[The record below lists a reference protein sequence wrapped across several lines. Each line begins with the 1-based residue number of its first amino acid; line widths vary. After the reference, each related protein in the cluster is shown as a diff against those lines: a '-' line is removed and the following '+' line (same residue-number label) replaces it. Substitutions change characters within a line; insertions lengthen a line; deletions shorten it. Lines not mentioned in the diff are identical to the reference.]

1 MNAQTFSLAMG
12 EISDKYINEAINYT
26 AAAKPTQQTV
36 RHFHFSKRAAVIVA
50 IIAVLLT
57 TACSVNAFREAIT
70 EFFIGISERCY
81 DFFVEENNS
90 SPDTIEQRYCFVTY
104 PEGFEEISNEVKE
117 HLTFAIQEL
126 QNADGDTIV
135 LSQAIGDVPLAIDS
149 EHGTLETLD
158 VNGME
163 VLLYVYG
170 KNNAAFW
177 VNGPYFFNL
186 AYYGDIDTQSMIELI
201 EMIEIQEN

>member
-1 MNAQTFSLAMG
+1 MNAQTFSLALG

-26 AAAKPTQQTV
+26 AAEKPTQHTV
-36 RHFHFSKRAAVIVA
+36 RRFHFSKRAVAIVA
-50 IIAVLLT
+50 IIAALLT
-57 TACSVNAFREAIT
+57 TACSVKAFREAIT
-70 EFFIGISERCY
+70 DFFIGIIEGGY
-81 DFFVEENNS
+81 DFFIEEKED

>member
-1 MNAQTFSLAMG
+1 MNAQMFSLALG

-26 AAAKPTQQTV
+26 ATAKPTQQTV
-36 RHFHFSKRAAVIVA
+36 RHFHFSKRAVAIVA

-57 TACSVNAFREAIT
+57 TACSVKAFREAIT
-70 EFFIGISERCY
+70 EFFIGVSERCY
-81 DFFVEENNS
+81 DFFVEENND

-104 PEGFEEISNEVKE
+104 PEGFEEISNEVE
-117 HLTFAIQEL
+117 ENLTFAIQEL
-126 QNADGDTIV
+126 KNADGDTIV
-135 LSQAIGDVPLAIDS
+135 LSQAIGDVPLSIDN

-163 VLLYVYG
+163 VLLYVYDR
-170 KNNAAFW
+170 NNAAFW
-177 VNGPYFFNL
+177 VNNSYFFTL
-186 AYYGDIDTQSMIELI
+186 AYYGDIDTQSIRELI

>member
-1 MNAQTFSLAMG
+1 MNAQTFSLALG

-26 AAAKPTQQTV
+26 TAEKPTQHTV
-36 RHFHFSKRAAVIVA
+36 RRFHFSKRAVAIVA
-50 IIAVLLT
+50 IIAALLT
-57 TACSVNAFREAIT
+57 TACSVKAFREAIT
-70 EFFIGISERCY
+70 EFILGVY
-81 DFFVEENNS
+81 DSFYDLYLEYD

-104 PEGFEEISNEVKE
+104 PEGFEEISNEVEE

-135 LSQAIGDVPLAIDS
+135 LSQTCGTGSLGIDN
-149 EHGTLETLD
+149 EKGTLETLD

-163 VLLYVYG
+163 VLLYVYDR
-170 KNNAAFW
+170 NNAAFW
-177 VNGPYFFNL
+177 VNNSYFFTL

-201 EMIEIQEN
+201 EMIEIQED